1 MNITTIHVCGDPAAQ
16 GSKRLVSTK
25 SGRTVMLEN
34 SRKVKPWRT
43 AIAEAARSFRCPM
56 IEGDVAMRVRVRFV
70 RPSSH
75 FRKDGSVKPSAPV
88 RPGRADCDKLLRAVC
103 DALTGIA
110 YHDDRQ
116 VCAISAERVWCDHG
130 QESGATIDISPCPT
144 NGKWLYQHS

>member
-1 MNITTIHVCGDPAAQ
+1 
-16 GSKRLVSTK
+16 
-25 SGRTVMLEN
+25 
-34 SRKVKPWRT
+34 
-43 AIAEAARSFRCPM
+43 
-56 IEGDVAMRVRVRFV
+56 
-70 RPSSH
+70 
-75 FRKDGSVKPSAPV
+75 VKPSAPV